1 MEQEVEQQG
10 QCLLQTDKDSMKQTT
25 DHCNQKTRKRT
36 RTSSSSTNTTNGKEG
51 RRSKKRKEEKV
62 IVATVDA
69 EKEEEEKKEKSKR
82 RKREKVEKSKKKKKQ
97 KTLYRRARTN
107 SFPPLGGCA
116 QYHGW
121 QYWSA
126 KSSVVALSGL
136 KQLDKATQ
144 TQRERNWSDVE
155 KKIDQLVRQGRND
168 SKKRKVHS
176 KIQIPVSCKKR
187 RKTRIRKRRKRRLG
201 VLSKRRRS
209 STSMILPNWGGL
221 RLRAILAD
229 EWAQMKKKYKEIQK
243 QNMRK
248 LKQSL
253 KVVFSLVK

>member
-1 MEQEVEQQG
+1 MG
-10 QCLLQTDKDSMKQTT
+10 LKK
-25 DHCNQKTRKRT
+25 KK
-36 RTSSSSTNTTNGKEG
+36 KKK
-51 RRSKKRKEEKV
+51 KKR
-62 IVATVDA
+62 
-69 EKEEEEKKEKSKR
+69 R
-82 RKREKVEKSKKKKKQ
+82 RVKDGNEKKKKKQ

-126 KSSVVALSGL
+126 KSSVVAPSGL

-248 LKQSL
+248 LKQSRKDSTFL
-253 KVVFSLVK
+253 FAGAALRKHIMYDEFLANTSDNEDNDENSSTEMENDFNLPAEPRKKPVLDPRGS